1 MTDLV
6 TRSDIELRPDP
17 RRVVARL
24 FVPGHEHFSA
34 GESRATGVLRRV
46 LDLSEEQVVTTRRDV
61 LQRFEDRHR
70 DLLGVLRRHYEQIA
84 HRIPEGA
91 VLDQER
97 QELVGAFFTSEFTIE
112 GAALFNPSVVSHP
125 DQTGVAEGCCRLLI
139 SLRAVGEGHLSSIE
153 FRTGMLGPGRH
164 LVLDDPGRTAET
176 ADAERTWHDA
186 ALFDAL
192 LHEAGAD
199 EESCRYLRSRLGDR
213 FDGDMLRD
221 ALDALDGQQ
230 VTRAGGAHTAD
241 LARALAQ
248 SSYEVA
254 FPADSSLAERV
265 LWPQT
270 PVERAGLED
279 LRLVRFVD
287 DDGSVSYL
295 GTYTAFDGSRIAPQ
309 LLRTTDFRAFRM
321 SQLAGPA
328 AKDKGFALFPRK
340 VRGRWFALSR
350 SDRESS
356 SVATSADGVRW
367 GAPVPLPM
375 QMAPWELLQT
385 GNCGSP
391 VETSAGW
398 LVLTHGVG
406 PMREYAIGALL
417 LDLDDPTR
425 VIGHLPA
432 PLLFPAEQERDGY
445 VPNVVYS
452 CGSLAVG
459 DVLLLPYGASDASV
473 RFAFVDLPALLA
485 RMTTSENSAS

>member
-1 MTDLV
+1 MTGLV
-6 TRSDIELRPDP
+6 TRTDVELRPDP

-34 GESRATGVLRRV
+34 GESRSTGVLRRV
-46 LDLSEEQVVTTRRDV
+46 LDLPDDQVDATRRDV
-61 LQRFEDRHR
+61 LQRFGDRHR
-70 DLLGVLRRHYEQIA
+70 DLPGVLRRHFAQIA
-84 HRIPEGA
+84 HRIPAGA
-91 VLDQER
+91 VLDQPR
-97 QELVGAFFTSEFTIE
+97 QDLVGAFFTNEFTIE
-112 GAALFNPSVVSHP
+112 GAALFNPSVVAHP
-125 DQTGVAEGCCRLLI
+125 DQTGVAEGCCRLLL

-153 FRTGMLGPGRH
+153 FRTGLLGPGQN
-164 LVLDDPGRTAET
+164 LVVDDPGRTAET
-176 ADAERTWHDA
+176 ADPDPTWHDA

-213 FDGDMLRD
+213 FDGKILRD
-221 ALDALDGQQ
+221 ALDALEGQQ
-230 VTRAGGAHTAD
+230 VTRAGSAHTAA
-241 LARALAQ
+241 LARGLAQ
-248 SSYEVA
+248 CSYEVT
-254 FPADSSLAERV
+254 FQEDSSLAERV

-287 DDGSVSYL
+287 DDGTVSYL
-295 GTYTAFDGSRIAPQ
+295 GTYTAFDGSHIAPQ
-309 LLRTTDFRAFRM
+309 LLRTSDFRAFRV

-340 VRGRWFALSR
+340 VNGRWVALSR
-350 SDRESS
+350 SDRERI

-367 GAPVPLPM
+367 GVPVPLSTPM
-375 QMAPWELLQT
+375 AAWELLQT

-391 VETSAGW
+391 VETSVGW

-417 LDLDDPTR
+417 LDVHDPTR
-425 VIGHLPA
+425 VIGHLPE
-432 PLLFPAEQERDGY
+432 PLLVPAEDERDGY

-473 RFAFVDLPALLA
+473 RFAFVDLRALLD
-485 RMTTSENSAS
+485 RMAMSEKSAS

>member
-1 MTDLV
+1 MTGLL
-6 TRSDIELRPDP
+6 TRSEVQVVADV

-24 FVPGHEHFSA
+24 FVPGHEHFST

-46 LDLSEEQVVTTRRDV
+46 LDLPDEQVEETLRDV
-61 LQRFEDRHR
+61 LQRFGGRHR
-70 DLLGVLRRHYEQIA
+70 DLRGVLRRHYQQIA
-84 HRIPEGA
+84 HRIPDDA
-91 VLDQER
+91 VLDSAR
-97 QELVGAFFTSEFTIE
+97 QDLVGAFFTNEFTIE
-112 GAALFNPSVVSHP
+112 GAALFNPSVVAHP
-125 DQTGVAEGCCRLLI
+125 DQSGVPEGSCRLLL
-139 SLRAVGEGHLSSIE
+139 SLRAVGEGHLSCIE
-153 FRTGMLGPGRH
+153 FRTGLLGPGPT
-164 LVLDDPGRTAET
+164 LVLDEPGRQAET
-176 ADAERTWHDA
+176 AAAEPTWHDR

-192 LHEAGAD
+192 LHEAGGD
-199 EESCRYLRSRLGDR
+199 EESCRYLRSRLDER
-213 FDGDMLRD
+213 FDEP
-221 ALDALDGQQ
+221 ALHQALADLEAQH
-230 VTRAGGAHTAD
+230 VTRAGGAHTAG
-241 LARALAQ
+241 LARGLVRATYQ
-248 SSYEVA
+248 VT
-254 FPADSSLAERV
+254 FPASSGVAERV

-270 PVERAGLED
+270 PLERAGLED

-287 DDGSVSYL
+287 DDGTASYL

-309 LLRTTDFRAFRM
+309 LLRTEDFRTFRM

-340 VRGRWFALSR
+340 VGGRWLALSR

-356 SVATSADGVRW
+356 GVATSVDGARW
-367 GAPVPLPM
+367 DVPVPLRPPV
-375 QMAPWELLQT
+375 ATWELLQT

-406 PMREYAIGALL
+406 PMREYVLGALL

-425 VIGHLPA
+425 VLGRLTE
-432 PLLFPAEQERDGY
+432 PLLAPAEDERDGY

-452 CGSLAVG
+452 CGSLALG

>member
-1 MTDLV
+1 MTGLV
-6 TRSDIELRPDP
+6 TRSNVQLHSDL

-46 LDLSEEQVVTTRRDV
+46 LDLPDEQVQATRRDV
-61 LQRFEDRHR
+61 LQRFGDRHR
-70 DLLGVLRRHYEQIA
+70 DLPGVLRRHYAQIA
-84 HRIPEGA
+84 HRIPAGA
-91 VLDQER
+91 VLDKAR
-97 QELVGAFFTSEFTIE
+97 QDLVGAFFTNEFTIE
-112 GAALFNPSVVSHP
+112 GAALFNPSVVVHP
-125 DQTGVAEGCCRLLI
+125 DQTGVPGGCCRLLL
-139 SLRAVGEGHLSSIE
+139 SLRAVGEGHLSCIE
-153 FRTGMLGPGRH
+153 FRTGLLGPGPT
-164 LVLDDPGRTAET
+164 LVVDEPGRAAET
-176 ADAERTWHDA
+176 AEAEPTWHDA

-199 EESCRYLRSRLGDR
+199 EESCRYLRSQLGDR
-213 FDGDMLRD
+213 FDEPTLRD
-221 ALDALDGQQ
+221 ALHALEGQQ
-230 VTRAGGAHTAD
+230 TTRAGGAHTAE
-241 LARALAQ
+241 LARILVQ
-248 SSYEVA
+248 CSYQVA
-254 FPADSSLAERV
+254 FPEESSIAERV

-270 PVERAGLED
+270 PLERAGLED

-287 DDGSVSYL
+287 DDGAVSYL

-309 LLRTTDFRAFRM
+309 LLRTDDFRTFHM

-340 VRGRWFALSR
+340 VAGRWVALSR
-350 SDRESS
+350 SDRESN
-356 SVATSADGVRW
+356 SVATSTDGVRW
-367 GAPVPLPM
+367 GVPVPLQPPT
-375 QMAPWELLQT
+375 ATWELLQT

-417 LDLDDPTR
+417 LDLHDPTR
-425 VIGHLPA
+425 VIGQLPE
-432 PLLFPAEQERDGY
+432 PLLVPTEDERDGY

-473 RFAFVDLPALLA
+473 RFAFVDLPALLD
-485 RMTTSENSAS
+485 RMTTAENNAS

>member
-1 MTDLV
+1 VTGLL
-6 TRSDIELRPDP
+6 TRSDVRLHPDA

-34 GESRATGVLRRV
+34 GQSRATGVLRRV
-46 LDLSEEQVVTTRRDV
+46 LDLPDEQVEATRRDV
-61 LQRFEDRHR
+61 LRRFGGRHR
-70 DLLGVLRRHYEQIA
+70 DLPGLLRRHYGQIA
-84 HRIPEGA
+84 HRVPDDA
-91 VLDQER
+91 VLDAAHQD
-97 QELVGAFFTSEFTIE
+97 LVGAFFTNEFTIE
-112 GAALFNPSVVSHP
+112 GAALFSPSVVLHP
-125 DQTGVAEGCCRLLI
+125 DQSGVAAGCCRLLL
-139 SLRAVGEGHLSSIE
+139 SLRAVGEGHLSCIE
-153 FRTGMLGPGRH
+153 FRTALLGPGPT
-164 LVLDDPGRTAET
+164 LVIDEPGRHAET
-176 ADAERTWHDA
+176 AGAEPTWHDR

-199 EESCRYLRSRLGDR
+199 EESCRYLRSQLGER
-213 FDGDMLRD
+213 FDEPTLGE
-221 ALDALDGQQ
+221 ALDALEGQQ
-230 VTRAGGAHTAD
+230 VTRAGGAYTAE
-241 LARALAQ
+241 LARALARCA
-248 SSYEVA
+248 YEVT
-254 FPADSSLAERV
+254 FPAESSIAERV

-270 PVERAGLED
+270 PLERAGLED

-287 DDGSVSYL
+287 DDRTVSYL

-309 LLRTTDFRAFRM
+309 LLRTDDFQTFRM

-340 VRGRWFALSR
+340 VAGRWVALSR

-356 SVATSADGVRW
+356 GVATSGDGVRW
-367 GAPVPLPM
+367 GVPVPLQP
-375 QMAPWELLQT
+375 PVETWELLQT

-406 PMREYAIGALL
+406 PMREYSLGALL

-425 VIGHLPA
+425 VIGQLPE
-432 PLLFPAEQERDGY
+432 PLLAPAEDERDGY

-452 CGSLAVG
+452 CGSVAFG
-459 DVLLLPYGASDASV
+459 DVLLLPYGASDVSV

-485 RMTTSENSAS
+485 RMTTAANSAS